1 MPSYFDA
8 DSRALSCAVSDVE
21 GFHDISKIAQN
32 LRDKELDAV
41 VISPDTPNLCVC
53 LIERET

>member
-1 MPSYFDA
+1 MRS
-8 DSRALSCAVSDVE
+8 SRVTCAVPDVE

-41 VISPDTPNLCVC
+41 VISPDTPNLCVRF
-53 LIERET
+53 IE

>member
-8 DSRALSCAVSDVE
+8 RSSGVILRRVRR
-21 GFHDISKIAQN
+21 GFHDISKITQN

-41 VISPDTPNLCVC
+41 VISPDTLNLCVR
-53 LIERET
+53 LIE